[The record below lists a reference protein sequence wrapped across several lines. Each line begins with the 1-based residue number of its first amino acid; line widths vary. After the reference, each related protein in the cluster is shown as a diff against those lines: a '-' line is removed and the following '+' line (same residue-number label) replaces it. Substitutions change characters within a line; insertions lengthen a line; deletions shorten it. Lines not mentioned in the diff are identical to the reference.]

1 MLEPVIWGKVDGKS
15 TEAIINLA
23 KCSFRGPQRP
33 LVLVVEA
40 PLVALV
46 VVLEAQAP
54 RQGQGE
60 EEGDRGGAQDQV
72 NMYNLIS

>member
-1 MLEPVIWGKVDGKS
+1 MRRVQKIKMIDH
-15 TEAIINLA
+15 TE
-23 KCSFRGPQRP
+23 CCFRGPQRS

-46 VVLEAQAP
+46 VVFEAQAP

-72 NMYNLIS
+72 NTAYN